1 MAIYN
6 NKYLQCYFV
15 LLAVLLLKGQSKGRP
30 QFYFVTPLKNIE
42 YNILHKSRIKIFSYK
57 TIGKFT
63 ICNINEYIFTNV
75 F

>member
-42 YNILHKSRIKIFSYK
+42 YNILHSRIKIFTYK
-57 TIGKFT
+57 TTCKFT
-63 ICNINEYIFTNV
+63 IYNINEYIFTNV